1 MTGAGA
7 ATSDGFR
14 RGGTVTSLLEFD
26 AVTFAY
32 PDGHRALDQCS
43 LTIEQGRRVALI
55 GVNGAGKST
64 LFRIANGLLRPQG
77 GYVRYAGSALDYG
90 RAGLRRLRSDIGIVF
105 QNPDQQLFSAS
116 VREDVSFGPVNLGL
130 DPLLVRQRVEHSLH
144 AVGMSAFADRPVHNL
159 SFGQKKRVCMA
170 GVLAMEPRLIILDE
184 PMAGLDQPMRN
195 ELLGVLDDLHRTGV
209 TLLLST
215 HDIDFAYQWADRIHL
230 IERGRCSGSF
240 ETEHLADNPLFASAM
255 RSARLPLPTAFELHR
270 HLARLGLSDNTRPL
284 RSVREICGQLAVLTR
299 LPQR

>member
-1 MTGAGA
+1 MTAACAAAGGSLRHGRE
-7 ATSDGFR
+7 TPF
-14 RGGTVTSLLEFD
+14 LLEFD

-55 GVNGAGKST
+55 GANGAGKST

-77 GYVRYAGSALDYG
+77 GLVRYAGNVLDYG

-105 QNPDQQLFSAS
+105 QNPDQQLLSAS

-130 DPLLVRQRVEHSLH
+130 DPQIIRQRVEQSLR

-184 PMAGLDQPMRN
+184 PMAGLDQPMRS

-230 IERGRCSGSF
+230 IERGRCTGSF
-240 ETEHLADNPLFASAM
+240 ETENLVDNLAFASAM
-255 RSARLPLPTAFELHR
+255 GSACLPLPTAFELQR
-270 HLARLGLSDNTRPL
+270 HLARLGLSDNVRPL
-284 RSVREICGQLAVLTR
+284 RSVRAICGQLAALAR
-299 LPQR
+299 LPPH